1 VPVVLSHNEMLELNL
16 AEYTG
21 VITLAQLTEVAGF
34 GAKHPNFLKAD
45 TLNVVREDADF
56 SAVDLT
62 ELDTLFA
69 RYKALFASLNF
80 QIYRRS
86 AWLCLNKAAEAHVSY
101 WLGEHDMREAM
112 SSAVRKFESYADA
125 GDWLL
130 LSGAELALVERGEGF
145 TELAVFDK
153 APAMPRAVAR

>member
-1 VPVVLSHNEMLELNL
+1 MPIVLSHNETLELNL

-21 VITLAQLTEVAGF
+21 IITIAQLTEVAGF
-34 GAKHPNFLKAD
+34 GAKRPDFLKAD
-45 TLNVVREDADF
+45 TLNVVRADTDF
-56 SAVDLT
+56 SAVDLA

-69 RYKALFASLNF
+69 RYQTLFAPLNF

-86 AWLCLNKAAEAHVSY
+86 AWLCFNKAAEAHIQY

-112 SSAVRKFESYADA
+112 SSAVRKFDSYADA

-130 LSGAELALVERGEGF
+130 LSPSELALAERGEGF
-145 TELAVFDK
+145 TQLAVFDE
-153 APAMPRAVAR
+153 APALTRALAR